1 MPTSLIIGA
10 GMAGLSAARELART
24 GWTVTVIDKG
34 RGVGGRMATRRLEQA
49 RADHGAQYF
58 SAKTPVF
65 QAYVQEML
73 AEGVVN
79 EWLLPDA
86 DHPRY
91 IGRDGMSTVA
101 KQLAQDLD
109 VRTGERAVK
118 IEKTEAGCLV
128 LTETGGRYEADS
140 LLVTIPVPQTLT
152 LFNDS
157 GFTLS
162 DSEQAALATIAYK
175 PCLAVIVALNEP
187 SRIPSPGMLRFD
199 EGPVSWVADNQQK
212 GISPNQPSV
221 TIHASHAFSQ
231 VHLEDDLNAVGQE
244 LINQLPEFLPAD
256 AVATYQVHRWRYSQA
271 DQRYNEPFLQ
281 VNAPFP
287 LLIGGDGFGMGNVE
301 GAFQSGYEMA
311 RWLMQKA

>member
-10 GMAGLSAARELART
+10 GMSGLSAARELART

-58 SAKTPVF
+58 SAKTPAF
-65 QAYVQEML
+65 QAYVQELL
-73 AEGVVN
+73 AEDVVN
-79 EWLLPDA
+79 EWRLPDA

-101 KQLAQDLD
+101 KQLARDLD
-109 VRTGERAVK
+109 VRTGERAVN

-140 LLVTIPVPQTLT
+140 LLVTIPVPQALT

-157 GFTLS
+157 GLMLS
-162 DSEQAALATIAYK
+162 DSEQAVLATIVYK
-175 PCLAVIVALNEP
+175 PCLAVIVALNKP
-187 SRIPSPGMLRFD
+187 SRIPSPGILRFD

-231 VHLEDDLNAVGQE
+231 DHLEDDLNAVGRE
-244 LINQLPEFLPAD
+244 LIDQLPEFLPAD

-271 DQRYNEPFLQ
+271 DQRHDESFLQ
-281 VNAPFP
+281 INAPFP

-311 RWLMQKA
+311 HWLMQKV

>member
-65 QAYVQEML
+65 QAYVQELL
-73 AEGVVN
+73 AKGVVN
-79 EWLLPDA
+79 EWQLPDA

-91 IGRDGMSTVA
+91 VGRDGMSTVA

-109 VRTGERAVK
+109 VRTGEWAVK
-118 IEKTEAGCLV
+118 IENTEAGCLV
-128 LTETGGRYEADS
+128 LTETGGRYQADS
-140 LLVTIPVPQTLT
+140 LLVTIPVPQALT